1 MKQKYIKPVV
11 KTRHIA
17 TIEIMAASDPTG
29 ANVYE
34 ATAPEHAIGLS
45 KQFSIWDTDE
55 PDNID
60 WDDK

>member
-1 MKQKYIKPVV
+1 MKQQYIKPVV

-17 TIEIMAASDPTG
+17 TIEIMATSDPTG
-29 ANVYE
+29 ASVYD
-34 ATAPEHAIGLS
+34 ATAPKDAIGLS